1 MKKLNLLFAFL
12 IIAIGASAQNKLD
25 QDREAIKSLAGFYK
39 VTFNYAETFSPEDDY
54 KFHERHRSSAK
65 EIAILVED
73 SPKKIVIQHLLVMR
87 GDSMIIKHWRE
98 DWTYEDQTILAY
110 DKDNAWKKVTLS
122 ANDVKG
128 KWTQKVFQV
137 DDSPRYQAIG
147 TWVHVDGRHQWQSN
161 TDSPLPRRESTER
174 NDYNVLN
181 RGNNLYLTAN
191 GWMFEQ
197 DNKKVIRAD
206 GKDKL
211 IAMEKGLEE
220 FVKTDPKSFGYA
232 QTWWKQQEGFWKDAR
247 ASWDA
252 AFAEN
257 NYIKLHLKIDNKLLY
272 EQFFALGDQSV
283 KEKWSSEKNKEAIK
297 KVIDAYLVKK
307 AS

>member
-1 MKKLNLLFAFL
+1 MKKLTL
-12 IIAIGASAQNKLD
+12 IIALTFTVLNVNAQNKLD
-25 QDREAIKSLAGFYK
+25 QDREAIKALAGFYK
-39 VTFNYAETFSPEDDY
+39 VTFNYAETFSPDDDY

-65 EIAILVED
+65 EIAIILED

-110 DKDNAWKKVTLS
+110 DKDNAWKKVALS

-161 TDSPLPRRESTER
+161 ADSPLPRRESSER

-181 RGNNLYLTAN
+181 RGNNLYLTDK

-197 DNKKVIRAD
+197 DNKKMVRTN
-206 GKDKL
+206 GKDSL

-220 FVKTDPKSFGYA
+220 FIKTDPKSFGYA

-247 ASWDA
+247 ASWDEV
-252 AFAEN
+252 FAEN
-257 NYIKLHLKIDNKLLY
+257 NYIKLNLKVGNKLLY
-272 EQFFALGDQSV
+272 EQFFALGDQSA
-283 KEKWSSEKNKEAIK
+283 KEKWSSEKNREAIK
-297 KVIDAYLVKK
+297 KVIETYLVKT
-307 AS
+307 S

>member
-1 MKKLNLLFAFL
+1 MKKLHLLFALLFPL
-12 IIAIGASAQNKLD
+12 LSVNAQNKID

-147 TWVHVDGRHQWQSN
+147 TWVHVDGKHQWQSN

-197 DNKKVIRAD
+197 DNKKIVRAD

-211 IAMEKGLEE
+211 IAMEKGMEE
-220 FVKTDPKSFGYA
+220 FIKTDTKSFGYA

-252 AFAEN
+252 VFAET
-257 NYIKLHLKIDNKLLY
+257 NYLKLNLKVDNKLLY
-272 EQFFALGDQSV
+272 EQFFALGDLSA
-283 KEKWSSEKNKEAIK
+283 KEKWSSEKNKENIK
-297 KVIDAYLVKK
+297 KVIEAYLVK

>member
-1 MKKLNLLFAFL
+1 MKRITLLFAL
-12 IIAIGASAQNKLD
+12 SLLAIVANAQSKID

-39 VTFNYAETFSPEDDY
+39 VTFNYAETFSPDDDY
-54 KFHERHRSSAK
+54 KFHEKHRSSAK
-65 EIAILVED
+65 EWAVILED

-98 DWTYEDQTILAY
+98 DWTYEDTQLFAY
-110 DKDNAWKKVTLS
+110 DKDNSWKKVSLN

-128 KWTQKVFQV
+128 KWTQKVYQV

-161 TDSPLPRRESTER
+161 TDSPLPRRESSER

-197 DNKKVIRAD
+197 DNKKIIRSAT
-206 GKDKL
+206 GDKL
-211 IAMEKGLEE
+211 LAMEKGMEE
-220 FVKTDPKSFGYA
+220 FVRTDPKSFGYA
-232 QTWWKQQEGFWKDAR
+232 QEWWKKQQGFWKDAR
-247 ASWDA
+247 ETWDVV
-252 AFAEN
+252 FSEN
-257 NYIKLHLKIDNKLLY
+257 NILKLVPKVDNKLLY
-272 EQFFALGDQSV
+272 EQFFALGDQSE
-283 KEKWSSEKNKEAIK
+283 KENWSSAKNKAEIR
-297 KVIDAYLVKK
+297 KVIDAYLAK

>member
-1 MKKLNLLFAFL
+1 MMKKLALLLAVL
-12 IIAIGASAQNKLD
+12 LGTPTLYAQNKLD
-25 QDREAIKSLAGFYK
+25 QDRETIKSLAGFYK
-39 VTFNYAETFSPEDDY
+39 VTFNYAETFSPDDDY

-65 EIAILVED
+65 EIAIILED

-98 DWTYEDQTILAY
+98 DWTYEDPEILKY
-110 DKDNAWKKVTLS
+110 DKDNAWKKVALPT
-122 ANDVKG
+122 NDVKG

-147 TWVHVDGRHQWQSN
+147 TWTHIDGKHQWQSN
-161 TDSPLPRRESTER
+161 ADSPLPRRESSER

-181 RGNNLYLTAN
+181 RGNTLYLTAN

-197 DNKKVIRAD
+197 DNKKMIRSAS
-206 GKDKL
+206 GDKL
-211 IAMEKGLEE
+211 LAMEKGLEE

-232 QTWWKQQEGFWKDAR
+232 QTWWKQQESFWKDAR
-247 ASWDA
+247 ATWDA
-252 AFAEN
+252 VFAEN
-257 NYIKLHLKIDNKLLY
+257 NYLKLNLKIDNKLLY
-272 EQFFALGDQSV
+272 EQFFALGDQSA
-283 KEKWSSEKNKEAIK
+283 KEKWSSEKNRENIK
-297 KVIDAYLVKK
+297 KVIEAYLVK

>member
-1 MKKLNLLFAFL
+1 MKKLQLLFAL
-12 IIAIGASAQNKLD
+12 IFSVLSVTAQNKLD

-39 VTFNYAETFSPEDDY
+39 VTFNYAETFSPNDDY

-65 EIAILVED
+65 EIAIILEET
-73 SPKKIVIQHLLVMR
+73 PKKIVIQHLLVMR

-98 DWTYEDQTILAY
+98 DWTYEDTQILAY
-110 DKDNAWKKVTLS
+110 DKENAWKKVTLS

-147 TWVHVDGRHQWQSN
+147 SWVHVDGRHQWQSN

-197 DNKKVIRAD
+197 DNKKIIRSES
-206 GKDKL
+206 GDKL
-211 IAMEKGLEE
+211 VAMEKGLEE
-220 FVKTDPKSFGYA
+220 FIKTDPKSFGYA

-247 ASWDA
+247 ATWDVV
-252 AFAEN
+252 FAEN
-257 NYIKLHLKIDNKLLY
+257 NYIKLNLKIDNKLLY
-272 EQFFALGDQSV
+272 EQFFALGDQSA
-283 KEKWSSEKNKEAIK
+283 KEKWSSEKNKENIK
-297 KVIDAYLVKK
+297 KVIDAYLAKK

>member
-1 MKKLNLLFAFL
+1 MKKTNLLFAL
-12 IIAIGASAQNKLD
+12 LLLVVSANAQTKID
-25 QDREAIKSLAGFYK
+25 QDREAIKALAGFYK
-39 VTFNYAETFSPEDDY
+39 VTFNYAETFSPDDDY

-65 EIAILVED
+65 EIAIILED

-98 DWTYEDQTILAY
+98 DWTYEDTQILAY

-161 TDSPLPRRESTER
+161 TDSPLPRRENTER

-197 DNKKVIRAD
+197 DNKKIIRSET
-206 GKDKL
+206 GDKL
-211 IAMEKGLEE
+211 LAMEKGMEE

-232 QTWWKQQEGFWKDAR
+232 QTWWKQQQAFWKDAR
-247 ASWDA
+247 ETWDVV
-252 AFAEN
+252 FAEN
-257 NYIKLHLKIDNKLLY
+257 NYLKLVPKVDDKLLY
-272 EQFFALGDQSV
+272 EQFFALGDQSA
-283 KEKWSSEKNKEAIK
+283 KENWSSAKNKENIK
-297 KVIDAYLVKK
+297 KVIDSYLAK

>member
-1 MKKLNLLFAFL
+1 MKKIQLLAILLLSGSFAF
-12 IIAIGASAQNKLD
+12 AQNKFE
-25 QDREAIKSLAGFYK
+25 QDRNAIKALAGFYK
-39 VTFNYAETFSPEDDY
+39 VTFNYAETFSPVREY
-54 KFHERHRSSAK
+54 EYHGRHRSSAK

-110 DKDNAWKKVTLS
+110 DKDNAWRKVTLA

-161 TDSPLPRRESTER
+161 TDSPLPRRESSER

-181 RGNNLYLTAN
+181 RGNNLYLTAK

-197 DNKKVIRAD
+197 DNKKMVRAN
-206 GKDKL
+206 GKDSL

-232 QTWWKQQEGFWKDAR
+232 QTWWKEQEGFWKDAR
-247 ASWDA
+247 ASWDEV
-252 AFAEN
+252 FAEN
-257 NYIKLHLKIDNKLLY
+257 NYLKLNLKVDNKLLY
-272 EQFFALGDQSV
+272 EQFFALGDQSA

-297 KVIDAYLVKK
+297 KVINTYLVKG
-307 AS
+307 

>member
-1 MKKLNLLFAFL
+1 MKKLHLLFAL
-12 IIAIGASAQNKLD
+12 ISSVFSVTAQNKID

-73 SPKKIVIQHLLVMR
+73 SPRKIVIQHLLVMR

-197 DNKKVIRAD
+197 DNKKIVRAD
-206 GKDKL
+206 GRDKL
-211 IAMEKGLEE
+211 IAMEKGMEE
-220 FVKTDPKSFGYA
+220 FIKTDSKSFGYA
-232 QTWWKQQEGFWKDAR
+232 QTWWKQQEAFWKDAR

-252 AFAEN
+252 VFAETS
-257 NYIKLHLKIDNKLLY
+257 YLKLNLKVENKLLY
-272 EQFFALGDQSV
+272 EQFFALGDRST
-283 KEKWSSEKNKEAIK
+283 KEKWSSEKNKENIK
-297 KVIDAYLVKK
+297 KVIQTYLVK